1 MANRVILIG
10 RLEKDPILRHSTSGT
25 PIANLSIATDESY
38 TDRVGNKVEH
48 TEWHSV
54 VVFQRQAES
63 CNTYLRK
70 GSLVF
75 IEGSLQT
82 RKWQDQQGYDRNT
95 TEIKATRVVFLDRRN
110 EVENGPMEEET
121 PPSFGRKQENAE
133 IAIQK
138 ADKIEEPWDLD
149 IPSDDVP
156 DLPF

>member
-1 MANRVILIG
+1 M
-10 RLEKDPILRHSTSGT
+10 
-25 PIANLSIATDESY
+25 
-38 TDRVGNKVEH
+38 
-48 TEWHSV
+48 
-54 VVFQRQAES
+54 
-63 CNTYLRK
+63 
-70 GSLVF
+70 F